1 MANLRD
7 LKKEVKYVCGDLAAE
22 CMIAESFI
30 KGVDREKM
38 NGLVVRIADL
48 QSTALSGV
56 NFSFDKQPA
65 DFDSSR
71 AYSAAR
77 SAYFRKAYKSFREKF
92 YKHVNDIVH
101 EMNAALP
108 STAREAKK
116 ELAQ

>member
-56 NFSFDKQPA
+56 NF
-65 DFDSSR
+65 
-71 AYSAAR
+71 
-77 SAYFRKAYKSFREKF
+77 
-92 YKHVNDIVH
+92 
-101 EMNAALP
+101 
-108 STAREAKK
+108 
-116 ELAQ
+116 

>member
-65 DFDSSR
+65 DFGSSR
-71 AYSAAR
+71 D
-77 SAYFRKAYKSFREKF
+77 FRKAYKSFREKF
-92 YKHVNDIVH
+92 YKHVNEIVH